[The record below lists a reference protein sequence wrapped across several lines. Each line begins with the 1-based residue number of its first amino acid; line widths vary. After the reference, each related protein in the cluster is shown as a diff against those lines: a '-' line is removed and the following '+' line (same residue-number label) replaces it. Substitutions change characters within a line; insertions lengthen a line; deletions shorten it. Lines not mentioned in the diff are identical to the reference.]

1 MKQIWHIAR
10 GILAKAFSVEELMMS
25 HCEKI
30 KMATL
35 NLAGL
40 WRQRRAVTAE
50 SGTQGYAQKWAFGV
64 SQTEF

>member
-40 WRQRRAVTAE
+40 
-50 SGTQGYAQKWAFGV
+50 
-64 SQTEF
+64 